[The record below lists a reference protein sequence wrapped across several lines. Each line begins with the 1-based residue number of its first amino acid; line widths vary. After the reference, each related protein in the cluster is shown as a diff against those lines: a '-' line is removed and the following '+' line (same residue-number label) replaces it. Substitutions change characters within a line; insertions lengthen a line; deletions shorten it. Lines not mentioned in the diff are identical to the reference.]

1 MTLPE
6 WVQKHK
12 QKGTEIRTHNNT
24 YYLYKITSKYD
35 PKIKRSRK
43 ITQQYLGKIT
53 PQGLTKPKPQ
63 TLKENLQQ
71 ITTKEYA
78 ATNLILTQ
86 CQDIIKHLQH
96 HYPQQWQQITTF
108 AIARLFHQS
117 PLKNIQ
123 THYQTSHLSDAL
135 PNTQVSPETL
145 SKLLHDIGQRRQTM
159 TQFMQNFQTGDQI
172 IIDLTHI
179 FSLSE
184 GVISATLGHNHQ
196 KQYLPQINLI
206 LLLSLEKKTPSFFRL
221 VSGSIRDVSTVVN
234 SVKEAQLKEA
244 LLIGDKGFYSEAN
257 LLALEDKSVNVQ
269 YVLPLKRNSVLIS
282 YAPMRSGDR
291 EVFDGCFQ
299 FDKRVIWFKEQ
310 KLELEQGSGG
320 RRVILFLD
328 EFLRV
333 EEEKDFVSYAV
344 KSAEKKKVELDLSGF
359 FGRQFCMGTI
369 AVVTNCGFGA
379 QRVFELLKERV
390 EVEQVFDV
398 FKNTLCADRSFMRDD
413 WGLQGWMFVN
423 FVALLF
429 YYRLYD
435 LLLGCDVLSKYSVED
450 VVLHFSRVFKLKIG
464 DKWVLSEIPKSSR
477 ILAEKLKVKISI
489 T

>member
-96 HYPQQWQQITTF
+96 HYPQQWQQITTL
-108 AIARLFHQS
+108 ATTRLFHQT
-117 PLKNIQ
+117 PLKNVQ

-145 SKLLHDIGQRRQTM
+145 SKLLHDIGQKRQTM

-172 IIDLTHI
+172 VIDLTHI

-221 VSGSIRDVSTVVN
+221 VPGSIRDVSTVVN

-269 YVLPLKRNSVLIS
+269 YVLPLKRNSSLIS
-282 YAPMRSGDR
+282 YVPVRSGDR
-291 EVFDGCFQ
+291 EAFDGCFQ

-310 KLELEQGSGG
+310 KLGLEQGGGG

-328 EFLRV
+328 EFLRA

-344 KSAEKKKVELDLSGF
+344 KSAEKKKEELDLSGF
-359 FGRQFCMGTI
+359 FERQFCMGTV

-379 QRVFELLKERV
+379 ARVFELLKERV

-450 VVLHFSRVFKLKIG
+450 VVLHFSRVFKLRIG

-477 ILAEKLKVKISI
+477 VLAEKLKVKISI